1 MWSAIISASLS
12 DNKEDFVM
20 FSRVLKPSTTYN
32 SNLSEFVRNAKSRE
46 KKRVYAR
53 VIDKAI
59 EAQNEVIERQKAT
72 S

>member
-1 MWSAIISASLS
+1 MLS
-12 DNKEDFVM
+12 RIFGSKAPE
-20 FSRVLKPSTTYN
+20 N

>member
-1 MWSAIISASLS
+1 
-12 DNKEDFVM
+12 M
-20 FSRVLKPSTTYN
+20 FSRLLKPSTTYN

>member
-1 MWSAIISASLS
+1 
-12 DNKEDFVM
+12 M
-20 FSRVLKPSTTYN
+20 FSRLLKPSTTYN

-53 VIDKAI
+53 VIDKA